1 VIAKLKERIMLLET
15 ENAALRQ
22 KQQIYDNKENVDV
35 ISIFETLK
43 NTQLE
48 LGTIRTKYTKL
59 KLSVDKHKKKEKRPL
74 RELNR

>member
-1 VIAKLKERIMLLET
+1 MLLET